1 MDQRDALPERR
12 VEHELARLD
21 GYLFLDAVL
30 EPERDPVQRL
40 GRFDGSAVPHSPG
53 LALPRVQRAPRAAGG
68 SWTPRLKRAAT
79 FRHTIVASSNAHS
92 VSAFQPS
99 CFS

>member
-30 EPERDPVQRL
+30 EPERDPVRLL
-40 GRFDGSAVPHSPG
+40 GRSDDSAV
-53 LALPRVQRAPRAAGG
+53 
-68 SWTPRLKRAAT
+68 
-79 FRHTIVASSNAHS
+79 RHRSL
-92 VSAFQPS
+92 
-99 CFS
+99 